1 VELRVDG
8 KPVFA
13 ATGGRAFSAG
23 QPAVVMIHGAGMDHI
38 VWALPARSLAHRGR
52 AVLAID
58 LPGHGRSAGPALA
71 SIAEM
76 AAWLVRFLDAAGIG
90 QAALCGH
97 SMGSLIALET
107 AAAAPDRVT
116 RLALLGVA
124 ARMPV
129 HPDLL
134 AAAKAD
140 PELAAD
146 LITSWGHGPVGH
158 FGGQPVPGLTRNDF
172 EVLEDGKLQ
181 PISNF
186 YAVENARAKTDVRPE
201 ADASAVPAPSPERFR
216 RKDFGHME
224 IQITIDDAKAYTK
237 PWTVKE
243 DVRLIPDTELLEY
256 VCVENEKDYGHLIG
270 K

>member
-1 VELRVDG
+1 MELRVDG

-38 VWALPARSLAHRGR
+38 VWALQARSLAHRGR
-52 AVLAID
+52 AVLALD
-58 LPGHGRSAGPALA
+58 LPGHGRSPGPALT

-76 AAWLVRFLDAAGIG
+76 AAWLIRFLDAAGIQ

-97 SMGSLIALET
+97 SMGALIALAV
-107 AAAAPDRVT
+107 AAAAPDRVR

-146 LITSWGHGPVGH
+146 LIVSWGHGPVGH
-158 FGGQPVPGLTRNDF
+158 FGGQPAPGLWLMGGGQSLLGRAEAGVLANDL
-172 EVLEDGKLQ
+172 EACNGYDAGAVVTEIACPVLLLLGSEDRMTPPAKAKALAEAIPGAVTKLL
-181 PISNF
+181 PG
-186 YAVENARAKTDVRPE
+186 V
-201 ADASAVPAPSPERFR
+201 
-216 RKDFGHME
+216 GHMMMGE
-224 IQITIDDAKAYTK
+224 APDAVIDA
-237 PWTVKE
+237 
-243 DVRLIPDTELLEY
+243 LL
-256 VCVENEKDYGHLIG
+256 GFL
-270 K
+270 